1 VEADEVR
8 RDVGILV
15 AIVAVVVVVLLVP
28 SACAPQGLDLPSE
41 TIVKE
46 VGGGSNSI
54 QIERPLLRVAANAEE
69 MAELKALT
77 DQLGHG
83 AGPDIEWSFDER
95 LDEVDLSTHL
105 VIAAFQ
111 GRKNTGGYRIEVVS
125 VRQSG
130 NQVYVI
136 ADFVT
141 PTPGKPVTLAV
152 TSPYHVIKVK
162 QADLA
167 RKGRITF
174 ILMNTSGRAVAKT
187 VQEVR

>member
-1 VEADEVR
+1 MKGYLFLAV
-8 RDVGILV
+8 IL
-15 AIVAVVVVVLLVP
+15 AIVLTITTCRP
-28 SACAPQGLDLPSE
+28 PPGEDIPFE

-54 QIERPLLRVAANAEE
+54 QVEQPVLRVAANAAE

-83 AGPDIEWSFDER
+83 AGPDIEWSFDAR

-125 VRQSG
+125 VKQSR

-136 ADFVT
+136 ANFVT
-141 PTPGKPVTLAV
+141 PTPGKPVLTQM

-162 QADLA
+162 KADLA
-167 RKGRITF
+167 RKGRVTF
-174 ILMNTSGRAVAKT
+174 TLMNTSGRSVAKT
-187 VQEVR
+187 VHELR

>member
-1 VEADEVR
+1 MKGFLSLAV
-8 RDVGILV
+8 IL
-15 AIVAVVVVVLLVP
+15 AIVLTVTTCRPP
-28 SACAPQGLDLPSE
+28 SGEDIPFE

-83 AGPDIEWSFDER
+83 AGPDIEWSFDAR
-95 LDEVDLSTHL
+95 LDEVDFSTHL

-130 NQVYVI
+130 NQVYVVANFI
-136 ADFVT
+136 T

-152 TSPYHVIKVK
+152 ISPYHVIKVK

-167 RKGRITF
+167 RKGRMTF
-174 ILMNTSGRAVAKT
+174 TLMNTSGRSVAKT
-187 VQEVR
+187 VHEVR